1 MSYTLCMYLLF
12 SEVNEKNK
20 ADAID
25 SLIKDS
31 APKPSFFFLVVMS
44 VLMASFGLLLD
55 NSSVIIGSMLL
66 APILSPILSM
76 ALGITLGDNK
86 LISQSG
92 LTILKS
98 LAYSIGLS
106 AITTWLLWSVVGGN
120 ELRTLLNSEILSR
133 IEPNIVYLFI
143 AIVAGL
149 ATAYARVK
157 PELNDTL
164 PGTAIAVA
172 LVPPI
177 ATIGIG
183 VAFWDINIISG
194 ALSLFILNA
203 IGIILAAM
211 VMFSLMNIYSKKK
224 VVLKSLQELEKEKE
238 NLIKKV
244 EKKKIQEEKESN

>member
-1 MSYTLCMYLLF
+1 
-12 SEVNEKNK
+12 
-20 ADAID
+20 
-25 SLIKDS
+25 
-31 APKPSFFFLVVMS
+31 
-44 VLMASFGLLLD
+44 
-55 NSSVIIGSMLL
+55 MLL

-203 IGIILAAM
+203 IGIILAAR
-211 VMFSLMNIYSKKK
+211 IRKGKR
-224 VVLKSLQELEKEKE
+224 KSYQK
-238 NLIKKV
+238 
-244 EKKKIQEEKESN
+244 S

>member
-1 MSYTLCMYLLF
+1 MYLLF
-12 SEVNEKNK
+12 SDINEKNK
-20 ADAID
+20 EEAID

-31 APKPSFFFLVVMS
+31 APKPSFFFLIVMS
-44 VLMASFGLLLD
+44 VLMSSFGLLLN
-55 NSSVIIGSMLL
+55 NSSVIIGSMLI
-66 APILSPILSM
+66 APILSPILSI

-92 LTILKS
+92 KTIIKS
-98 LAYSIGLS
+98 LLYSIGVS
-106 AITTWLLWSVVGGN
+106 ALTTWLLWSVIGGN
-120 ELRTLLNSEILSR
+120 ELRSVLNAEIISR
-133 IEPNIVYLFI
+133 IEPNIIYLFI

-183 VAFWDINIISG
+183 VAFWDMVIISG

-211 VMFSLMNIYSKKK
+211 VMFSMMNIYSKKK
-224 VVLKSLQELEKEKE
+224 IVSKSLKEVEKEQE
-238 NLIKKV
+238 ALIKKV
-244 EKKKIQEEKESN
+244 EREKAKES